1 MRLEVL
7 IFNFEGYLGS
17 CKFDPDSETYHG
29 RILGI
34 NDLVTYEALNS
45 DDLYEEF
52 IASVND
58 YLETSLELNRESQKS
73 QVH

>member
-34 NDLVTYEALNS
+34 EELITYEALNS

-58 YLETSLELNRESQKS
+58 YLEACVHLDQAPQKS
-73 QVH
+73 PVH

>member
-34 NDLVTYEALNS
+34 EQLVTYEASSS

-52 IASVND
+52 ITSVND
-58 YLETSLELNRESQKS
+58 YLEACVELDRTLQNPP
-73 QVH
+73 VH

>member
-34 NDLVTYEALNS
+34 EQLVTYEASSS

-52 IASVND
+52 ITSVND
-58 YLETSLELNRESQKS
+58 YLEACVELDRTLQKPP
-73 QVH
+73 VH

>member
-34 NDLVTYEALNS
+34 EELVTYEASSS

-58 YLETSLELNRESQKS
+58 YLETCVELNEVSEKPS
-73 QVH
+73 VH

>member
-1 MRLEVL
+1 MHLKAL

-34 NDLVTYEALNS
+34 KDLVTYEALNS

-52 IASVND
+52 IASVKD
-58 YLETSLELNRESQKS
+58 YLETCLELNREPERMLF
-73 QVH
+73 H